1 MILIIILSN
10 STLMIYC
17 KFHFIY
23 VNLNVDELKAFLGI
37 LIIMD
42 FNKLPSICIYW
53 SADENFYNPRI
64 ANVMT

>member
-1 MILIIILSN
+1 
-10 STLMIYC
+10 MIYC